1 MSSHKLNFPLKE
13 TVKDY
18 ADLKRIFT
26 INLYE
31 SPIGGHLLIAKEDRA
46 KNDNGGYQFEAYH
59 ESNVGLA
66 LGDLRRKIKKHLSV
80 RFLEESAGKN
90 YPRNDELVGLIT
102 SGGIV
107 VDGIYIEFNEFS
119 QMLDSYEGFQ
129 FKLTIKDRL
138 EELL

>member
-1 MSSHKLNFPLKE
+1 MNSNKLKFPLKE
-13 TVKDY
+13 IVIDY
-18 ADLKRIFT
+18 SDQKRNFT

-31 SPIGGHLLIAKEDRA
+31 SPIGGHLLIAKED
-46 KNDNGGYQFEAYH
+46 KIEHDNGGYQFEAYH

-80 RFLEESAGKN
+80 RFLEKIAGKN

-107 VDGIYIEFNEFS
+107 VDGIYIEFEKFS
-119 QMLDSYEGFQ
+119 KMLDSYEGFQ
-129 FKLTIKDRL
+129 FKLIIKDRL
-138 EELL
+138 QEII